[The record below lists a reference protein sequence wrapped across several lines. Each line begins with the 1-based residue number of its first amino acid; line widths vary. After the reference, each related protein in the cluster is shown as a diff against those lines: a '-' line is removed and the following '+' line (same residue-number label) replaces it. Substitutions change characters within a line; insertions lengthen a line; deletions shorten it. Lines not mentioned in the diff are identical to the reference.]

1 MFGFLKRK
9 ERLKFACVTAS
20 EKGLVRKD
28 NEDTAFVD
36 EAKTVFCVADGMGGG
51 SEGATASRIVCE
63 EVEKAVANA
72 QNLVERMRSVVTAI
86 DAANR
91 RIQSYAEE
99 RGFKTMGST
108 LAALLVDSN
117 NSRRAAICHV
127 GDSRIYRVRR
137 GTATLL
143 THDHTI
149 GGQLSAVATGA
160 EAAELE
166 SRKHPLAHVLTRAI
180 GAEMQAT
187 GEWKMID
194 LMAGDRYL
202 VCSDGVHDVV
212 SDSLIGEILTV
223 ERELP
228 AAARRLGDEVVRK
241 GAPDNYTFVIID
253 V

>member
-28 NEDTAFVD
+28 NQDAAFVD

-51 SEGATASRIVCE
+51 SEGATASRFVCE
-63 EVEKAVANA
+63 EVEKTVANA
-72 QNLVERMRSVVTAI
+72 QGLVERMRAVVTAI
-86 DAANR
+86 DVANV
-91 RIQSYAEE
+91 RIRSYAGE
-99 RGFKTMGST
+99 RGFRLMGST
-108 LAALLVDSN
+108 LAVLLVDPEN
-117 NSRRAAICHV
+117 GRCAAICHV

-137 GTATLL
+137 GAVSLL

-149 GGQLSAVATGA
+149 GGQLSAFAPGA
-160 EAAELE
+160 QTAALE
-166 SRKHPLAHVLTRAI
+166 RRSHPLAHILTRAI
-180 GAEMQAT
+180 GAEETAT
-187 GEWKMID
+187 GEWRKID
-194 LMAGDRYL
+194 LKAGDRYL

-212 SDSLIGEILTV
+212 ADARIGEILTV
-223 ERELP
+223 ARDLP
-228 AAARRLGDEVVRK
+228 SASKQLGDEVVRK